1 MAIDADQ
8 ILNEIMGAAQ
18 DAFKDG
24 WEAVRQYAPGEFR
37 KMAVQLEEI
46 AANVAKF
53 KINPDEGYSPET
65 GQVLFGMQR
74 RACEG
79 VLVAMSKLT
88 LIAVQEALDSIF
100 KVLSNAFG
108 GAFAGFL

>member
-8 ILNEIMGAAQ
+8 IAEEMMDAAQ

-24 WEAVRQYAPGEFR
+24 WEAVRQYAHGEFR

-53 KINPDEGYSPET
+53 K
-65 GQVLFGMQR
+65 
-74 RACEG
+74 
-79 VLVAMSKLT
+79 AMLQSL
-88 LIAVQEALDSIF
+88 
-100 KVLSNAFG
+100 KVR
-108 GAFAGFL
+108 